1 MAKIDWDAYMTLAA
15 AAQGLEIPQAY
26 RAGVVA
32 NLERIAAIAERFI
45 AVPLDDQEDEPAPVF
60 RP

>member
-1 MAKIDWDAYMTLAA
+1 MAKLDWESYVTMAA

-26 RAGVVA
+26 RAGVAA
-32 NLERIAAIAERFI
+32 NLERIAAVAERLL
-45 AVPLDDQEDEPAPVF
+45 AVPLDDEEEPAPVF

>member
-1 MAKIDWDAYMTLAA
+1 MAKVDWESYVTLAA
-15 AAQGLEIPQAY
+15 AAQGLEIPAPY

-32 NLERIAAIAERFI
+32 NLERIAAIAERFL
-45 AVPLDDQEDEPAPVF
+45 ALPLEEDDEPAPVF

>member
-1 MAKIDWDAYMTLAA
+1 MAKIDWDGYLTLAA
-15 AAQGLEIPQAY
+15 AAQGLEISQPY

-32 NLERIAAIAERFI
+32 NLERIAAIAERML
-45 AVPLDDQEDEPAPVF
+45 AVPLDESDEPAPTF